1 MGVLMDEQLNRG
13 TKDGCVNGWANT
25 RDKKLH
31 VTINENRTMGESTN
45 EKWKEKIVVRK

>member
-1 MGVLMDEQLNRG
+1 MEVFMGEQLNRG
-13 TKDGCVNGWANT
+13 TKYGCVNGWANT
-25 RDKKLH
+25 RDKELH